1 MGGSRRRLK
10 RNAPKVKVGVVKRKK
25 NSKAQVPVELLE
37 QRQDLEKR
45 LNTRW
50 AAAAATD
57 VSASAVIIAKL
68 LARKNDLNTVMS
80 QVQLSRLNSL
90 AISCELLAF
99 EVSSLTV
106 VTVFHSSTQLLR
118 ASVTRPPCVFK
129 LALLIAS
136 T

>member
-50 AAAAATD
+50 AAT
-57 VSASAVIIAKL
+57 
-68 LARKNDLNTVMS
+68 
-80 QVQLSRLNSL
+80 
-90 AISCELLAF
+90 
-99 EVSSLTV
+99 
-106 VTVFHSSTQLLR
+106 
-118 ASVTRPPCVFK
+118 
-129 LALLIAS
+129 ALLLQLRLSSSAQAL
-136 T
+136 